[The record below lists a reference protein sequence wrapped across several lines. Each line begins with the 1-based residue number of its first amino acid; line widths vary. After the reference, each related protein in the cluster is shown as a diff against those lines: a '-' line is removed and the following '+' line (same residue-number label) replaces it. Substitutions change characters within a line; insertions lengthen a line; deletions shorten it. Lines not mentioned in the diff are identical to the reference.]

1 MVANQFP
8 VLDRPRTPTTS
19 DDEMDPQMAESGLR
33 IKHAYNES
41 PVRSRLSGSFDRL
54 SASPPD
60 TASTSMNTG
69 RTDLISPVFSLST
82 PADAYSPDTPH
93 TVASEQDEFSEKEDE
108 LTSTAANPFNFTTQQ
123 YSATLSPAKPVR
135 TPQTC
140 QSKYAILIWS
150 RTSMSANVAVTSTS
164 TRVSRTKSSLNP
176 HLAPLSNYLPLCPS
190 LLAMRSNTA

>member
-1 MVANQFP
+1 MTANQFP
-8 VLDRPRTPTTS
+8 VLDPPRTPTTS
-19 DDEMDPQMAESGLR
+19 DDEMDPQLAESGLR

-93 TVASEQDEFSEKEDE
+93 TVASDPDDLSEKEDE
-108 LTSTAANPFNFTTQQ
+108 PTITHASPFNFTTQQ
-123 YSATLSPAKPVR
+123 YSATLSPAKPVSMSR
-135 TPQTC
+135 MC
-140 QSKYAILIWS
+140 QS
-150 RTSMSANVAVTSTS
+150 R
-164 TRVSRTKSSLNP
+164 
-176 HLAPLSNYLPLCPS
+176 
-190 LLAMRSNTA
+190 NTQY